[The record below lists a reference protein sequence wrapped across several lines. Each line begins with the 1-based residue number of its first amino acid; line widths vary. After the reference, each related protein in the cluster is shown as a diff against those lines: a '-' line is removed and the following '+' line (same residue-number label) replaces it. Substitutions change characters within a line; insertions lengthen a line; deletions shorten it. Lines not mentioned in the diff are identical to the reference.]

1 MSEVLTFFKEQYP
14 FIFIL
19 LIVVYGVGFLVWK
32 FARFYQR
39 FEKIEDKLYTFSD
52 EVKNLFKKADDKH
65 DTFSDEV
72 KNIFKKVENKYD
84 TFSDEVKNIFKKVD
98 DKNDTLSEEV
108 DKLYFNV
115 SSIIGY
121 LVSKDKDIDRS
132 VFEHKSQIRLSALG
146 KEALEITGSIKY
158 ADENLDYLLSRM
170 EDMDIK
176 SPLDVESI
184 ALTIIL
190 HESNSDEFVPIK
202 NYIFQNPKYKK
213 INLNLPTITRGLGIY
228 LRDKYFERY
237 PAMIDVEGTVADKK
251 SKLSKI

>member
-52 EVKNLFKKADDKH
+52 DVKNLFKKADDKI

-72 KNIFKKVENKYD
+72 KNIFKKA
-84 TFSDEVKNIFKKVD
+84 D
-98 DKNDTLSEEV
+98 DKHDTLSEKV
-108 DKLYFNV
+108 DKLYFSV

-121 LVSKDKDIDRS
+121 LVSKDKDIDKS
-132 VFEHKSQIRLSALG
+132 AFEHHSQIRLSTLG
-146 KEALEITGSIKY
+146 KEMLEVTGSIKY

-170 EDMDIK
+170 EEMDIK

-228 LRDKYFERY
+228 LRDKYFEKHPSLIEELKRT
-237 PAMIDVEGTVADKK
+237 ATDKK
-251 SKLSKI
+251 SRFSNI